1 MLRTPVFANELFLS
15 LLGISLTALFT
26 SAWYHK
32 LFHCFPFFTSVKGE
46 ADILHFSVFI
56 HEYLTG

>member
-1 MLRTPVFANELFLS
+1 VFANELFLS